1 MIVGRKLLSVAAV
14 IWLVAACG
22 STATPAPTPPPAT
35 PPPATAPAIATATP
49 VTTPAPANATN
60 FTFWTFVDRHATWWH
75 TRQNE
80 WNATHPDRPVNL
92 TSTVTEYNQM
102 HDNLTAALASGTGAP
117 EIVDVEISKFG
128 NYTKGTIHLLDLTAE
143 VAPYKADLIAS
154 RLAPYQASGKQLGID
169 YHLGAV
175 LAFYNADIMK
185 KAGVD
190 PASIKT
196 WDDYIAAGKK
206 VQAAVPGVTFSVI
219 DTNDI
224 HPAATLMREAGGG
237 LYDSSQKVSLN
248 SAGTIEALTLI
259 NQMVNVDKIA
269 TGTPGGNSFTPEA
282 YAAWQAG
289 KIASIWM
296 PQWFMTRFTD
306 NMPALCGKMVIEPM
320 PTFTDSTRATNT
332 FTTTMGGGTGTAVT
346 DQTPAADQQLAKDF
360 VTWAKL
366 TKDGQESGWI
376 NLGFDPYRPDVY
388 ADPALLTPDACF
400 SGQITF
406 SIIKSELGNVAPEYT
421 GDQLPAIVDYMKTTL
436 LSDVISGK
444 TTPTD
449 AANAAQ
455 TQFATTP

>member
-1 MIVGRKLLSVAAV
+1 MGRRILSLVLV
-14 IWLVAACG
+14 TWMVAACN
-22 STATPAPTPPPAT
+22 SSAAT
-35 PPPATAPAIATATP
+35 TAPP
-49 VTTPAPANATN
+49 VTTLAPNSTPTAVVTPAPANAVN
-60 FTFWTFVDRHATWWH
+60 FTFWTFVDRQATYWH
-75 TRQNE
+75 ERANA
-80 WNATHPDRPVNL
+80 WNSSHPDRPL
-92 TSTVTEYNQM
+92 TITDTVTDYNQM

-128 NYTKGTIHLLDLTAE
+128 NYTKGTVHLLDLTAE

-154 RLAPYQASGKQLGID
+154 RLAPYQAGGKQLGVD

-185 KAGVD
+185 KGGVD
-190 PASIKT
+190 PASIKS

-206 VQAAVPGVTFSVI
+206 VQAANPGVTFSVI

-237 LYDSSQKVSLN
+237 MYDSSNKVSLN

-296 PQWFMTRFTD
+296 PQWFMTRFVD
-306 NMPALCGKMVIEPM
+306 NMPALCGHMVIEPM

-332 FTTTMGGGTGTAVT
+332 YTTTMGGGTGTAVT

-366 TKDGQESGWI
+366 TKEGQESGWLD
-376 NLGFDPYRPDVY
+376 LGFDPYRTDVY
-388 ADPALLTPDACF
+388 SDPALDRPDSCF
-400 SGQITF
+400 SNQKTF
-406 SIIKSELGNVAPEYT
+406 DIIKSELGNVAPEYT
-421 GDQLPAIVDYMKTTL
+421 GDQLPAIVDYLKTTL

-444 TTPTD
+444 KTPTD

-455 TQFATTP
+455 TQFASGS